1 MTTVELHLVDAGS
14 AQPDLELLDEAERER
29 HAAMGHPLD
38 RHRFA
43 VAHAAARRIVADR
56 LAIAPAGVRWIRG
69 VNGKP
74 ELDGGSLRV
83 NLSHSGDLILVALT
97 AARAVGVDLQQVLPT
112 LDVAAMAA
120 RFFPAGE
127 AALVAADGPE
137 RFAEL
142 WARKE
147 AVVKAAGDRLT
158 RGLCLPVAGDPPPV
172 VEHDGRRYALADV
185 AAPVGFRAAVA
196 LDGDAP
202 FHVYA
207 PKTLTH
213 R

>member
-1 MTTVELHLVDAGS
+1 MTTVELHLVDA
-14 AQPDLELLDEAERER
+14 ATTATDLELLDEAELRRYES
-29 HAAMGHPLD
+29 MQHPVD

-43 VAHAAARRIVADR
+43 VAHAAVRRIVAVR
-56 LAIAPAGVRWIRG
+56 LGVDPAEVRWTRG
-69 VNGKP
+69 PNGKP
-74 ELDGGSLRV
+74 ELDGGAVRV

-112 LDVAAMAA
+112 LDVAAMAT
-120 RFFPAGE
+120 RFFPPGE
-127 AALVAADGPE
+127 ASLVARDGPE

-158 RGLCLPVAGDPPPV
+158 RGLSLPVAGDPPPV
-172 VEHDGRRYALADV
+172 VEHDGRRYTLADV
-185 AAPVGFRAAVA
+185 AAPPGFRAAVA
-196 LDGDAP
+196 LAGQSPFQVAAP
-202 FHVYA
+202 N
-207 PKTLTH
+207 TLTH